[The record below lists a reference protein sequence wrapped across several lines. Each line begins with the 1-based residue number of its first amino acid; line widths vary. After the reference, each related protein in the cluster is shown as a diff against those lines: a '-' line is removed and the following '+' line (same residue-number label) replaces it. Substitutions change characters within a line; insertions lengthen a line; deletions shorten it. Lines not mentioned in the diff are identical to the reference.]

1 MPSPR
6 LLHDTWGRTAPLL
19 KGHGVVLQRPHPR
32 EGPPQG
38 TQRRRGALL
47 REMGAMRPLAGSLRA
62 ESGLGVGS
70 ALTPPP
76 SPGGR
81 GPRLLTQPRPE
92 GAPCP
97 APPSAPHPP
106 LPAALLSRVRCGAG
120 RQRALVAGGSEGPGW
135 KALEV

>member
-19 KGHGVVLQRPHPR
+19 KGHGVVLQRPQPR

-47 REMGAMRPLAGSLRA
+47 RGNGRHEAPGRQPPGRKRPRSGQCVNPASQSGRPRAPPAHPASAGGCSM
-62 ESGLGVGS
+62 
-70 ALTPPP
+70 
-76 SPGGR
+76 
-81 GPRLLTQPRPE
+81 PR
-92 GAPCP
+92 
-97 APPSAPHPP
+97 PPSAPHPP